1 MMMFFKTELMSF
13 ANDDSFC
20 IMRHNYCCLY
30 GRFTAVYM
38 PHSSLLLLLYSL
50 HSCSLQL
57 SSTPI
62 LNWSH
67 FLNCAPPLY
76 YYYYYYST
84 LNLRH
89 KAYAMMFHFD
99 ATLNMRH
106 KASAM
111 IFYFDAT
118 LDLRHKA
125 CAMMFFTCLWW
136 CFLHTVQ
143 WWLLLLAWIVLIILS
158 ELSTFSK
165 LSALTEELST
175 FFWIELNW
183 WFWNG
188 TWFWNDT
195 FCLVYYSYYCGVA

>member
-1 MMMFFKTELMSF
+1 MLHIFCLMPMMMFFKTELMSF

-125 CAMMFFTCLWW
+125 CAMMFLPACDDVFY
-136 CFLHTVQ
+136 
-143 WWLLLLAWIVLIILS
+143 ILCNDGCCCWP
-158 ELSTFSK
+158 EL
-165 LSALTEELST
+165 
-175 FFWIELNW
+175 FWSFYLNW
-183 WFWNG
+183 AHFPN
-188 TWFWNDT
+188 
-195 FCLVYYSYYCGVA
+195 